1 MISKLKYSEFENFG
15 NETHHGFQ
23 RICFSVNIIK
33 DVSTEVAYLIIA
45 SSYFA

>member
-1 MISKLKYSEFENFG
+1 LGTKLTMGSKEFG
-15 NETHHGFQ
+15 
-23 RICFSVNIIK
+23 FSVNIIK